1 MRLPKIVSIKQ
12 RIRESFT
19 LPPCPFGKPVCC
31 NPSSV
36 LTCLALIKLASMRQL
51 GRRDC
56 ACSHWSHPS
65 RWIATNYPEIFILTR
80 RIAAIKL
87 RYCRACYPLS
97 PTPPPEGGGA
107 FLPSPLQ
114 GRAKRGGRSRPGER
128 VFWLNLMA
136 VTRRIESSSPVRDTY
151 PFP

>member
-1 MRLPKIVSIKQ
+1 MVLL
-12 RIRESFT
+12 SF
-19 LPPCPFGKPVCC
+19 PR
-31 NPSSV
+31 SSV
-36 LTCLALIKLASMRQL
+36 T
-51 GRRDC
+51 
-56 ACSHWSHPS
+56 
-65 RWIATNYPEIFILTR
+65 
-80 RIAAIKL
+80 AIKL

-136 VTRRIESSSPVRDTY
+136 VTLLGPAGQAQHGDATRHRQHGLNDDSELVQGPPIQVWTQSA
-151 PFP
+151 